1 MSESTNATTEAFWDS
16 AAHCHRGKRRKTN
29 QDAVLE
35 RPQSGLWVVADG
47 MGGHLKGDHAS
58 RRICETLDGV
68 TLNLMLSERVDQV
81 EDLLHSVNDELRIH
95 GRTHHQGATVGSTVV
110 AMLAD
115 DQVGVAL
122 WAGDSRLY
130 RLRRGQLEQVT
141 RDHSPSFELFESG
154 GITEEQLL
162 ATDSNV
168 VTRAIGSQQALQ
180 LDIVVFDVV
189 PGDMYLLCSDG
200 LYRELTLDQLR
211 ETMALPNCA
220 DIADT
225 LLELCLSGPARDNV
239 SVIVAQAGVQPQTQ
253 KQKQT
258 QKQTQPQSH
267 PRDGAGDTHE

>member
-1 MSESTNATTEAFWDS
+1 MSESTDAVNEAFWHS

-29 QDAVLE
+29 QDSVLE

-211 ETMALPNCA
+211 ENDGAAKLCGHRRHPAGVVFERASPGQRVGHRGPGGRPAPNA
-220 DIADT
+220 EAEANAEADT
-225 LLELCLSGPARDNV
+225 APV
-239 SVIVAQAGVQPQTQ
+239 SSTRRRRRYP
-253 KQKQT
+253 
-258 QKQTQPQSH
+258 
-267 PRDGAGDTHE
+267 